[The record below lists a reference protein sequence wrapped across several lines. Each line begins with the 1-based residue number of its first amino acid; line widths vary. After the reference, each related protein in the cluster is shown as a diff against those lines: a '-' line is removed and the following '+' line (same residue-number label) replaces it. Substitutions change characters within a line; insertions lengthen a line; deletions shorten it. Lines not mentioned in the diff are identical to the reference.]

1 MPRHAI
7 SLSGKAVITR
17 LHPSPLEPS
26 KGYFNPYTIHH
37 IPIMSTSQAA
47 EAAKNPSSSHAGTS
61 AETHPRQP
69 IWLRCEKKPFEHRSA
84 LTPTT
89 AKILLDNN
97 FDVMVE
103 RDPQRIFEDSEFEA

>member
-1 MPRHAI
+1 
-7 SLSGKAVITR
+7 
-17 LHPSPLEPS
+17 
-26 KGYFNPYTIHH
+26 
-37 IPIMSTSQAA
+37 MSSQAPTS
-47 EAAKNPSSSHAGTS
+47 EQNPSSSHAGTS

-89 AKILLDNN
+89 AKVLLDNN

-103 RDPQRIFEDSEFEA
+103 RDPQRIFDDAEFEA